1 MANRI
6 VKDSASWA
14 SIHVKEVLVLAS
26 GGDVATLPAVN
37 ALWTGSGSKVGLIGD
52 TPYKGQDGAYY
63 ATVDTAALV
72 RLGAVTGTFTDG
84 QDIYVTSGGAI
95 SGTSSGNRR
104 IGYADRPKTASGAGD
119 LWVQLTPQ
127 SA

>member
-6 VKDSASWA
+6 VKDSANWA
-14 SIHVKEVLVLAS
+14 SIWVKEVQVLAA

-37 ALWTGSGSKVGLIGD
+37 SLWAGSGAKVGLIGD

-63 ATVDTAALV
+63 ATVDMAALV
-72 RLGAVTGTFTDG
+72 RLSGVTGTYTDG
-84 QDIYVTSGGAI
+84 QAIYVTPGGAI
-95 SGTSSGNRR
+95 TGTVSTNVR
-104 IGYADRPKTASGAGD
+104 IGFADRPKTASGAGD